1 MKRTILIG
9 LLMLIATCATNA
21 QSFKLWFANNVT
33 DVANLEDI
41 EKDGSGL
48 NWREVGSGDA
58 ISIAGNMDEV
68 ANLKAM
74 LSETRMKNLND
85 KRQFWKMRDHTL
97 LCFKINEVDDVNH
110 TYNVEVNNAV
120 DTLLETVDDF
130 FFVNVPKAQEEPY
143 EITVSR
149 VDNPDDKIQFHY
161 QVYGWDDNK
170 LYLFM
175 LDQKR
180 QVTGE
185 TYTLEY
191 VTGHLDAEGDLQK
204 ETKQLELQSDQFQSF
219 YIPENSD
226 LLDVFLLSG
235 DKKLRLDKKKL
246 HSGIDLNDRLSFM
259 ELSTTFNLDKH
270 EGREMM
276 NFNWLGTGLY
286 EKYDTLYVSLYNE
299 KGKIIKNATFHPER
313 VDFNGNRKY
322 DPNVRYFGYDAK
334 LKQHKIVT
342 MSNPAYIEILA
353 DGYLPIVYKYP
364 GAADSENI
372 VNPNCCQAAISM
384 RKGQVN
390 NSSVTISDQ
399 HFLNLK
405 DEKALIVRNGVDY
418 RLCTIDNVDLS
429 GRIEADTLS
438 YMDDCGNN
446 FPKLLNNQVVEHY
459 AQMEVCFSRPKGG
472 NNPNCELSA
481 AIVNSQT
488 TRTANNPTEVVIRA
502 SEFSSFTYDYYYEL
516 FDLTNVIEKGEVAK
530 LNLKVGDMGYSQF
543 PYLRNMD
550 FKRDEVEKNVEKE
563 VNDKFTGASEST
575 GGAGTF
581 ADAGYDMKV
590 PAMFKFSIKPLS
602 VSTSFIYDI
611 RKNTHILKVNVA
623 YNRGKEQRP
632 GEDKDVSEARKDV
645 KEAGKYDNFAIND
658 KVRASLV
665 GDEVGFDDWV
675 YDEIDDIFDVSGN
688 RIGAGWFGGAKL
700 CFKMPPYDFSRFQ
713 VSEAAGQIGV
723 GYAMQWDAV
732 NTEKRFQTLKKILE
746 TFKDYLSLTA
756 NFEMSLQADFG
767 IKSYQ
772 DGVKESMSS
781 TNMGYFAHLSGK
793 LVAGA
798 VLEVQTPEKI
808 GGHFKLASV
817 FNIQA
822 GLRLGGKLGFRA
834 GIEGPFDRYAPGA
847 GLSLIGLGVG
857 QAYFNL
863 KSYLIQ
869 YSANAGFRIGGRLL
883 IPDHDHNPFHK
894 NFPYW
899 LNEAEARPVTMANA
913 YRRIQA
919 PQSSEL
925 CGKAIVN
932 DVAADANPHFLDSK
946 RMVFNKMG
954 SPSDYNDDKV
964 VMAKLSDDNEIDETT
979 TLSEAGKAAASHMR
993 SKFGDYEIVAFE
1005 QMSKTINSDEINDD
1019 NVVSKNSEMMGKTR
1033 VMAAIHNTS
1042 NDSWTTFNVTDE
1054 NNDDNYADLKP
1065 VVTMQE
1071 NGHAAIVYQHGQF
1084 EKIDE
1089 SVSADSLNNIQFKG
1103 QLLLKTFD
1111 GNSWSRPTPLYYN
1124 LDKDHLVLQYDLL
1137 MRNDSVLVAATL
1149 ISEDE
1154 EPVMR
1159 YASKHISN
1167 DHVSYY
1173 DEELDVKSF
1182 YMKRVG
1188 QNAVIAMI
1196 YEEPDSITDV
1206 YVKTLS
1212 MNGKG
1217 DGRQGNS
1224 LGVGYNLPSKVKII
1238 CDNHVEDLD
1247 NFAVLWTQM
1256 GSIYRDNNGEKQ
1268 VSEKSFMMLN
1278 ASRVFVSNALQLTDH
1293 ITLGAEI
1300 DSLIISDFDGFL
1312 DDAHIGVVYTLTD
1325 ITNSGSVIMYNDK
1338 YFHNSFTWNV
1348 AYGSASLMGSST
1360 LPVIFTIRNTGTS
1373 AIKKV
1378 TATINGDIFEIEDS
1392 HVKPFDDQEF
1402 VVNYPISDAFDGYIT
1417 CQVIVDYDNVF
1428 RAQVHPQRRALPYNR
1443 QVSAQKKVRVTLED
1457 VECNVV
1463 SQRVENGKNIMV
1475 VELIDHATLHKS
1487 MAAVVGVFTHPD
1499 AFESLGETVM
1509 VFANDVEGYEG
1520 DNEEEGIYRFQDV
1533 GGVYKAYVPI
1543 EVSGITE
1550 PIQAYVNCHL
1560 VDISY
1565 AQEGLESMVAAVKNV
1580 RALETPTRV
1589 NLFPAEAPATFIRQI
1604 ISEEPTGHKAT
1615 VTMLD
1620 NGVRIDGLTAGN
1632 MVRVFSSDGI
1642 ITHKKEAT
1650 GTNMFVP
1657 LRRHDVYLLSTGEE
1671 IFKFKF

>member
-9 LLMLIATCATNA
+9 LLMLIAAGVAKA
-21 QSFKLWFANNVT
+21 QSFKLWYANNIT
-33 DVANLEDI
+33 DVANLDDI
-41 EKDGSGL
+41 EKEGSGL

-68 ANLKAM
+68 ANLKAV

-97 LCFKINEVDDVNH
+97 LCFKINEVDNVNH
-110 TYNVEVNNAV
+110 TYNVEVKSAV

-130 FFVNVPKAQEEPY
+130 FFVNVPNVQKDPY

-149 VDNPDDKIQFHY
+149 VDNPDDKIRFRY
-161 QVYGWDDNK
+161 QVYGWDDDR

-191 VTGHLDAEGDLQK
+191 VTGHMDADGDLQK
-204 ETKQLELQSDQFQSF
+204 ETTRLDLQSDKFQSF
-219 YIPENSD
+219 YVPENSD

-246 HSGIDLNDRLSFM
+246 HSGIDLNDKMSFL

-299 KGKIIKNATFHPER
+299 KGKPIKNATFHPER
-313 VDFNGNRKY
+313 VDYNGSRKY
-322 DPNVRYFGYDAK
+322 DPNVRYFGYDDK
-334 LKQHKIVT
+334 TKQHKIVT
-342 MSNPAYIEILA
+342 MSNPAYIEVIVN
-353 DGYLPIVYKYP
+353 GYLPVVYKYP

-372 VNPNCCQAAISM
+372 VNPNCCQAAITM

-390 NSSVTISDQ
+390 NSSITISDQ

-405 DEKALIVRNGVDY
+405 DERSLIVRNGVDY

-446 FPKLLNNQVVEHY
+446 FPKLLNNQAIEHY
-459 AQMEVCFSRPKGG
+459 AQMEVCFTRPKGS

-481 AIVNSQT
+481 TILNSQT
-488 TRTANNPTEVVIRA
+488 KRTATNQNEVVVRA

-516 FDLTNVIEKGEVAK
+516 FDLVNVIEKGEVAK
-530 LNLKVGDMGYSQF
+530 VTLKAGDLEYSQF
-543 PYLRNMD
+543 PYLRNMN
-550 FKRDEVEKNVEKE
+550 FNRDEVEKNVEKE
-563 VNDKFTGASEST
+563 VNDKYTGAKDDDGLA
-575 GGAGTF
+575 GGF
-581 ADAGYDMKV
+581 ADAGYDMKL
-590 PAMFKFSIKPLS
+590 PEQFKFSVKP
-602 VSTSFIYDI
+602 VSISTAFIYDI
-611 RKNTHILKVNVA
+611 RKNTHILKVNVNF
-623 YNRGKEQRP
+623 NREQKP
-632 GEDKDVSEARKDV
+632 GEDDKVTKARQDV
-645 KEAGKYDNFAIND
+645 KDGDNYDNFKMTDNT
-658 KVRASLV
+658 RASV
-665 GDEVGFDDWV
+665 IGEEVSFDNWI

-688 RIGAGWFGGAKL
+688 RIGLGWFGGAKL

-713 VSEAAGQIGV
+713 VNEAAGQIGF

-732 NTEKRFQTLKKILE
+732 NAEGRFKDLAKKLDFI
-746 TFKDYLSLTA
+746 KDYLSLTA
-756 NFEMSLQADFG
+756 NFELSVQADLG
-767 IKSYQ
+767 IKSFQ
-772 DGVKESMSS
+772 DDVKESMSS
-781 TNMGYFAHLSGK
+781 TNMGYFAHVSGK

-798 VLEVQTPEKI
+798 TLEVQTPEKI
-808 GGHFKLASV
+808 GNSFKLASI
-817 FNIQA
+817 FNIKA
-822 GLRLGGKLGFRA
+822 GLRLGAKAGFRV
-834 GIEGPFDRYAPGA
+834 GIEGPFDRYVPGVGA
-847 GLSLIGLGVG
+847 CFVGVIVG

-863 KSYLIQ
+863 KTPIIQ
-869 YSANAGFRIGGRLL
+869 YSGNAGSRIGGKLL
-883 IPDHDHNPFHK
+883 VPDHDHNPFHK
-894 NFPYW
+894 GFPYW
-899 LNEAEARPVTMANA
+899 LNDANANVKTVANA
-913 YRRIQA
+913 YRRIPV

-932 DVAADANPHFLDSK
+932 DIAVDANPHFLDNSQI
-946 RMVFNKMG
+946 VYNDMG
-954 SPSDYNDDKV
+954 TAANYNDDKV
-964 VMAKLSDDNEIDETT
+964 VLAKLSDDNEVAETT
-979 TLSEAGKAAASHMR
+979 ILSESGKAATNHMR
-993 SKFGDYEIVAFE
+993 SKCGDYEIVAFE
-1005 QMSKTINSDEINDD
+1005 QISKAINADEINDD
-1019 NVVSKNSEMMGKTR
+1019 NVVSKNSEIQQATR
-1033 VMAAIHNTS
+1033 IKAAIHNK
-1042 NDSWTTFNVTDE
+1042 NDDSWTTFNVTDE
-1054 NNDDNYADLKP
+1054 SNDDNYADLKP
-1065 VVTMQE
+1065 VVAMQE

-1089 SVSADSLNNIQFKG
+1089 NVSADSLNNIQFKG
-1103 QLLLKTFD
+1103 QLMLRTFD
-1111 GNSWSRPTPLYYN
+1111 GTRWSHPTPLYYN
-1124 LDKDHLVLQYDLL
+1124 LDKDHMVMQYDLL

-1154 EPVMR
+1154 KPVMR

-1167 DHVSYY
+1167 DNVSYY
-1173 DEELDVKSF
+1173 DEELKVKSF
-1182 YMKRVG
+1182 FMRRVG

-1196 YEEPDSITDV
+1196 YEETDSITDV
-1206 YVKTLS
+1206 YVKTLA
-1212 MNGKG
+1212 MTGEG

-1238 CDNHVEDLD
+1238 CDNNAENLD

-1256 GSIYRDNNGEKQ
+1256 GNVYRDDNGAKKI
-1268 VSEKSFMMLN
+1268 SENSIMMLN
-1278 ASRVFVSNALQLTDH
+1278 ASRVFVSNAIQLTDH
-1293 ITLGAEI
+1293 ITLGADI
-1300 DSLIISDFDGFL
+1300 DSLVITDFDGFL
-1312 DDAHIGVVYTLTD
+1312 DDAHISAVYTLTD

-1338 YFHNSFTWNV
+1338 YFRNSFTWDV

-1378 TATINGDIFEIEDS
+1378 TATINGEIFDIEDS
-1392 HVKPFDDQEF
+1392 HVKPFDDKEF
-1402 VVNYPISDAFDGYIT
+1402 VVNYPINDAFDGYIT
-1417 CQVIVDYDNVF
+1417 SQVAVDYDNVF
-1428 RAQVHPQRRALPYNR
+1428 KSQAHPLRRAPYLR
-1443 QVSAQKKVRVTLED
+1443 QESPLKKGRVSLED

-1463 SQRVENGKNIMV
+1463 SQRIENGKNIMV
-1475 VELIDHATLHKS
+1475 VELIDHATLPKN
-1487 MAAVVGVFTHPD
+1487 MAAVVGVFTHPE
-1499 AFESLGETVM
+1499 AFESLSDSKVM
-1509 VFANDVEGYEG
+1509 VFAKDVEGYDEN
-1520 DNEEEGIYRFQDV
+1520 NEEDGLYRFQDI

-1565 AQEGLESMVAAVKNV
+1565 AQEGLESMMAAVKNV
-1580 RALETPTRV
+1580 RALETPTLI
-1589 NLFPAEAPATFIRQI
+1589 NLFPEESPATFIRPV
-1604 ISEEPTGHKAT
+1604 ISDNPTGHKAT

-1632 MVRVFSSDGI
+1632 MVRMFTSDGMTI
-1642 ITHKKEAT
+1642 HKKEAM

-1657 LRRHDVYLLSTGEE
+1657 LSRHDVYLLSTGEE
-1671 IFKFKF
+1671 IFKFRF